1 MNRWNVSPDRTKT
14 MIEVREARHL
24 GDFRLW
30 IEFSD
35 DSAGERDFSFLTA
48 EVGPMIEPLKDP
60 AYFGRVFVENG
71 VLTWPNGFDL
81 DPIAL
86 HDEMKR
92 AGLLRPVAAAE

>member
-1 MNRWNVSPDRTKT
+1 
-14 MIEVREARHL
+14 MIEVREAKYL

-35 DSAGERDFSFLTA
+35 DCKGERDFAFLTG

-60 AYFGRVFVENG
+60 AYFRRVFVENG

-92 AGLLRPVAAAE
+92 AGLLRRADAAQ